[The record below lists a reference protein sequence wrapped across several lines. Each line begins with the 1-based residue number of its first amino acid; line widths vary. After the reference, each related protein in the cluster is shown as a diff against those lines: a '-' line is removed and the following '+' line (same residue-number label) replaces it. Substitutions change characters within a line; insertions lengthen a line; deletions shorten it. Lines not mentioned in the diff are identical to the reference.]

1 MRYEEELIDEVRE
14 KNDIVDVISSY
25 VSLKKRGSNYVG
37 LCRSTMKRVRHFLS
51 AGTSRCIIA
60 LAADRAEMFIHF
72 LWNITGSP
80 LWRHCKIWHRGSE

>member
-37 LCRSTMKRVRHFLS
+37 PVSYTHLTLPTILQV
-51 AGTSRCIIA
+51 
-60 LAADRAEMFIHF
+60 
-72 LWNITGSP
+72 
-80 LWRHCKIWHRGSE
+80 

>member
-37 LCRSTMKRVRHFLS
+37 LIPFVFRV
-51 AGTSRCIIA
+51 TTE
-60 LAADRAEMFIHF
+60 ADVLLFW
-72 LWNITGSP
+72 LWTGWKCLYISYG
-80 LWRHCKIWHRGSE
+80 I

>member
-37 LCRSTMKRVRHFLS
+37 LCPFHNEKSPSFFCQPGQANVL
-51 AGTSRCIIA
+51 
-60 LAADRAEMFIHF
+60 L
-72 LWNITGSP
+72 LWLRTGRKCLYISYG
-80 LWRHCKIWHRGSE
+80 I

>member
-37 LCRSTMKRVRHFLS
+37 LCPFHKKRPHLS
-51 AGTSRCIIA
+51 LLAGTSRCIIV
-60 LAADRAEMFIHF
+60 LAVDRVEMSIHF
-72 LWNITGSP
+72 LWNITAF
-80 LWRHCKIWHRGSE
+80 LLLRRCRNWQKEQE

>member
-37 LCRSTMKRVRHFLS
+37 LCPPGQANVL
-51 AGTSRCIIA
+51 
-60 LAADRAEMFIHF
+60 L
-72 LWNITGSP
+72 LWLRTGRKCLYISYG
-80 LWRHCKIWHRGSE
+80 I

>member
-37 LCRSTMKRVRHFLS
+37 LCPFHNEKSPSS
-51 AGTSRCIIA
+51 AGTSKCIIA
-60 LAADRAEMFIHF
+60 LAADRAEMSIHF

-80 LWRHCKIWHRGSE
+80 LWRHCKIWHRGPE

>member
-37 LCRSTMKRVRHFLS
+37 RSTMKRARHFLS
-51 AGTSRCIIA
+51 AGTSKCIIA
-60 LAADRAEMFIHF
+60 LAADRAEMSIHF

-80 LWRHCKIWHRGSE
+80 LWRHCKIWHRGPE